1 MTLKQTHTST
11 LKDIVERYDKM
22 QAGGKALP
30 PNQQKEYDT
39 FKAELVRRENEKK

>member
-11 LKDIVERYDKM
+11 LKDIVERYEIM
-22 QAGGKALP
+22 MGNGKILP

-39 FKAELVRRENEKK
+39 FKAEIARRESRK